1 MKRTVKLINTFRNF
15 CSIMYMF
22 NLCLAIFP
30 KTFRLCICIYVS
42 PHSCIENYLMS
53 NKYSSLSS
61 WSLGAF
67 IVSFLPAFLF
77 QGLARHSGM
86 DYAVLTGGDIAPL
99 GKDAVTAI
107 HKVFDWANTSKKG

>member
-1 MKRTVKLINTFRNF
+1 M
-15 CSIMYMF
+15 
-22 NLCLAIFP
+22 
-30 KTFRLCICIYVS
+30 
-42 PHSCIENYLMS
+42 
-53 NKYSSLSS
+53 
-61 WSLGAF
+61 
-67 IVSFLPAFLF
+67 SFLPAFLF